1 MKNILIIMFIV
12 LFSFI
17 LLHSIYVKATCN
29 RLIEGMVQ
37 DDADLD
43 IKERFKKLEDKVN
56 KIQEQIV
63 NAEKT
68 NEELPSLPS
77 VCFLIGPSSII
88 LAPKGLTPIFPP

>member
-1 MKNILIIMFIV
+1 MFIV

-68 NEELPSLPS
+68 NEDNAENIIEL
-77 VCFLIGPSSII
+77 
-88 LAPKGLTPIFPP
+88 KKNKN

>member
-68 NEELPSLPS
+68 NEDNAENIIEL
-77 VCFLIGPSSII
+77 
-88 LAPKGLTPIFPP
+88 KKNKN